1 MQYFTRVVLNSDS
14 RETKLKILLSQKIS
28 QSFSLYVSELLLKFY
43 QIDMKTQSDSSVNTN
58 KTIENKTE
66 EENMNSKRL
75 KQAKWKSKSK

>member
-58 KTIENKTE
+58 KIIENKTE
-66 EENMNSKRL
+66 EENMNSKRP
-75 KQAKWKSKSK
+75 KQAK